1 MNSSL
6 FYEDWNN
13 IQLLAEPGDWAMN
26 INGKS
31 AALYG
36 GEIETR
42 AALGGGFLLSVSGG
56 YTHAKLNAGPHWQ
69 IVPNDKLTDVPPL
82 TGDINLIY
90 ATEITEKYSLSAHRS
105 CGPAWCR

>member
-1 MNSSL
+1 
-6 FYEDWNN
+6 
-13 IQLLAEPGDWAMN
+13 
-26 INGKS
+26 
-31 AALYG
+31 
-36 GEIETR
+36 
-42 AALGGGFLLSVSGG
+42 
-56 YTHAKLNAGPHWQ
+56 LNAGPHWQ